1 MARQICGWVSIW
13 TLNSRNQTVF
23 CGYYSY
29 NREVPAARP
38 EGIAPAVHAK
48 GRQVGFFDLGAACL
62 RLLPAETAHRA
73 TLALVRAAG
82 PLIPRAGAD
91 DPRLAVEAF
100 GIRFPNPLGLAAGF
114 DKDAQVPD
122 AMARFGF
129 GFVECGTVTPRPQAG
144 NPRPRLFRLREDAAV
159 INRMGFNNG
168 GMAAAAR
175 NLARRRGGGIVGIN
189 IGANKDSADRIADY
203 ATCFAAL
210 APLADYVTVNV
221 SSPNTPGLRGLQ
233 GKEELTRLLGTLL
246 EAHAKGPSKPL
257 LLKIAPDLDA
267 HALDEIAQVVTE
279 SGIEGLIVSNTTIA
293 RPPLQ
298 SNHRGETGGLSG
310 APLFSPSTEI
320 LRQMRARLGAKT
332 VLVGV
337 GGISSGAEA
346 YAKIR
351 AGATLVQLYTAL
363 AFHGPSLVVRIKRD
377 LLACLAR
384 DGLTTIADAIGADAV
399 SLAG

>member
-1 MARQICGWVSIW
+1 LLRQ
-13 TLNSRNQTVF
+13 
-23 CGYYSY
+23 
-29 NREVPAARP
+29 
-38 EGIAPAVHAK
+38 
-48 GRQVGFFDLGAACL
+48 
-62 RLLPAETAHRA
+62 LPAETAHRA
-73 TLALVRAAG
+73 TLALAGAAG

-100 GIRFPNPLGLAAGF
+100 GLRFPNPIGLAAGF
-114 DKDAQVPD
+114 DKDADVPD

-144 NPRPRLFRLREDAAV
+144 NPRPRLFRLSEDAAV

-168 GMAAAAR
+168 GMESAAR

-203 ATCFAAL
+203 ALCFARL

-233 GKEELTRLLGTLL
+233 GKDELTRLLGMLL
-246 EAHAKGPSKPL
+246 EARAKGPAKPL

-267 HALDEIAQVVTE
+267 HALDEIAQVVSD

-293 RPPLQ
+293 RPALQ
-298 SNHRGETGGLSG
+298 SQHRGETGGLSG
-310 APLFSPSTEI
+310 RPLFAPSTEI
-320 LRQMRARLGAKT
+320 LRQMRARLGARV

-337 GGISSGAEA
+337 GGVASGADA
-346 YAKIR
+346 YEKIR

-363 AFHGPSLVVRIKRD
+363 AFHGPSLVTHIKRD
-377 LLACLAR
+377 LLASLKR
-384 DGLTTIADAIGADAV
+384 DGFATVSNAV
-399 SLAG
+399 GR